1 MTDSSAQVRFGSAG
15 VAQVASFVHLTGHSY
30 IGCFTYDD
38 QAPVL
43 AIKDQHIDV
52 SITAADRSQVTDE
65 DLLMARVL
73 AEAVAEYVA
82 ELERR
87 ATAATRERTADPGNA
102 GGRQRD
108 GPINEG
114 GRLELV
120 PPAAPGFS
128 PVTGK
133 EEVTSVCARW

>member
-1 MTDSSAQVRFGSAG
+1 MTASSAQVRFGATG
-15 VAQVASFVHLTGHSY
+15 VAQVDSFVHLTGRSY

-43 AIKDQHIDV
+43 AIKDQHVDV
-52 SITAADRSQVTDE
+52 SITVADRSRVTDE

-87 ATAATRERTADPGNA
+87 AAAGHQPATGLQDTV
-102 GGRQRD
+102 GR
-108 GPINEG
+108 
-114 GRLELV
+114 
-120 PPAAPGFS
+120 AA
-128 PVTGK
+128 
-133 EEVTSVCARW
+133 